1 MASEHRPCPLAV
13 LPLLTRITA
22 LPPASDNLV
31 AVYPALF
38 LFFQLKIFGSPWT
51 EVTFMLVWLADQLN
65 SLVTVIL
72 DVEYLICFYLFLIP
86 ESWNI
91 DSKRNLCSPL
101 TESLDPSRVSY
112 NKVKLWPI
120 SAPLLIRNFCT
131 SNGGCRR

>member
-1 MASEHRPCPLAV
+1 
-13 LPLLTRITA
+13 
-22 LPPASDNLV
+22 
-31 AVYPALF
+31 
-38 LFFQLKIFGSPWT
+38 
-51 EVTFMLVWLADQLN
+51 MLVWLADQLN

-101 TESLDPSRVSY
+101 TESLDSSRVSN

-120 SAPLLIRNFCT
+120 SAPLLIRNF
-131 SNGGCRR
+131 